1 MKVLITGATGLI
13 GKEIVTLLN
22 DNDISVHYL
31 TTRKDKIE
39 SHQNY
44 QGFWWNPKKGEIDV
58 DCIKDVDAIINL
70 VGATVAK
77 RWTETYKKEIID
89 SRVHTANLLLKTLKE
104 QDHNVKQIISASA
117 IGIYPHHMTNYY
129 EENHNEIDDS
139 FLGEVVEKWEQA
151 VEEFKS
157 IGIKVS
163 IIRIGL
169 VLSDKGGALP
179 QIVKPIKM
187 CLGAAFGSGRQWQS
201 WIHIH
206 DLIRMFKYI
215 LDYKLEGVYN
225 GVSPNP
231 IKNRELTRTAAEVL
245 RRPLILPNIPRFFMK
260 LILGDMYVVL
270 FSSHR
275 VSSKKIED
283 KGFNIKFHHLKPA
296 LEDLLQ

>member
-39 SHQNY
+39 SGHNY
-44 QGFWWNPKKGEIDV
+44 QGFFWNPKIGEIDTE
-58 DCIKDVDAIINL
+58 CIKDVDAIINL

-77 RWTETYKKEIID
+77 RWTESYKKEIID
-89 SRVHTANLLLKTLKE
+89 SRVQSANLLLKTLKE
-104 QDHNVKQIISASA
+104 QNHNVKQIISASA

-129 EENHNEIDDS
+129 EEDHNEVDDS
-139 FLGEVVEKWEQA
+139 FLGRVVEQWEHS
-151 VEEFKS
+151 VEAFKS
-157 IGIKVS
+157 IGVKVS

-169 VLSDKGGALP
+169 VLSSKGGALP
-179 QIVKPIKM
+179 QIAKPIRM
-187 CLGAAFGSGRQWQS
+187 GLGAAFGSGKQWQS
-201 WIHIH
+201 WIHIT
-206 DLIRMFKYI
+206 DLTRMFKYI
-215 LDYKLEGVYN
+215 LDHELEGIYN

-231 IKNRELTRTAAEVL
+231 IKNRELTRTTAEVL

-260 LILGDMYVVL
+260 LILGDMYIVL

-296 LEDLLQ
+296 LVDLLK